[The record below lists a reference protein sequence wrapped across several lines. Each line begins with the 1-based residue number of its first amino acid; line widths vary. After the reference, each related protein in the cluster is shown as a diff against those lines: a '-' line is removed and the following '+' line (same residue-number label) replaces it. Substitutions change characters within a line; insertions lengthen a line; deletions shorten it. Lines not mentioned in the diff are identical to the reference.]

1 MGVGRRLRW
10 APEEGSLF
18 DVTCGTVQGRRLFRP
33 SPEVNEVVLGVL
45 GRAQRL
51 YPIRICGMAV
61 LSSHLHLLV
70 DVDHCGQLAD
80 FMEYTC
86 SNLAREVGRLT
97 DWEGPVFAGRYH
109 AIIVSPEEKA
119 QVARLAY
126 CLAQGC
132 KEQLVERVRDWPGV
146 HCARALLDGEPLK
159 GYWFD
164 RSQEYAA
171 RRRGEDF
178 DRYRYATEETVHL
191 SPLPCWKH
199 LADET
204 YQERVTELVDEIEE
218 EAAAERQRAGK
229 PVLGVAAILAQDPQ
243 YRPKFRDR
251 SPCPLFL
258 TASYSMWRTL
268 YDAYAW
274 FVLEFR
280 SAAEKLRAGDRA
292 APFPRGSFP
301 PALPFVGG

>member
-10 APEEGSLF
+10 VPEEGALI
-18 DVTCGTVQGRRLFRP
+18 DVTCRTVQGRRLLRP
-33 SPEVNEVVLGVL
+33 SSELNEIVLGVL

-51 YPIRICGMAV
+51 HPIRICGLAV
-61 LSSHLHLLV
+61 LSSHMHLLV
-70 DVDHCGQLAD
+70 DVNTAEELSD
-80 FMEYTC
+80 FMEYAC
-86 SNLAREVGRLT
+86 SNMAREVGRLT

-109 AIIVSPEEKA
+109 AIVVSPEEKA
-119 QVARLAY
+119 QAARLAY

-132 KEQLVERVRDWPGV
+132 KENLVERVRDWPGV
-146 HCARALLDGEPLK
+146 HCVRALLDGEPLK

-164 RSQEYAA
+164 RSKEYAA
-171 RRRGEDF
+171 YRRGEDF

-199 LADET
+199 LSDDA
-204 YQERVTELVDEIEE
+204 YRGRVTELVDEIEE
-218 EAAAERQRAGK
+218 EAAAERRRTGK
-229 PVLGVAAILAQDPQ
+229 PVLGVEAILAQDPQ
-243 YRPKFRDR
+243 YRPAHLDR

-258 TASYSMWRTL
+258 AASESMWRTL
-268 YDAYAW
+268 YEGYAW
-274 FVLEFR
+274 FVAAFR

>member
-1 MGVGRRLRW
+1 VGRRLRW
-10 APEEGSLF
+10 VPEEGALV
-18 DVTCGTVQGRRLFRP
+18 DVTCRTVQGRRLFRP
-33 SPEVNEVVLGVL
+33 SLELNEVVLGVL

-51 YPIRICGMAV
+51 YPLRIYGLAV
-61 LSSHLHLLV
+61 LSSHVHLLLGV
-70 DVDHCGQLAD
+70 DNAQELSD
-80 FMEYTC
+80 FMEYAC
-86 SNLAREVGRLT
+86 SNMAREVGRLT
-97 DWEGPVFAGRYH
+97 DWDGPVFAGRYH

-132 KEQLVERVRDWPGV
+132 KEQLVEGVRDWPGV

-171 RRRGEDF
+171 YRRGKSF
-178 DRYRYATEETVHL
+178 DRYRYATEETVEL
-191 SPLPCWKH
+191 SKLPCWQH
-199 LADET
+199 LSDET
-204 YQERVTELVDEIEE
+204 YQKRVAGLIDEIEE
-218 EAAAERQRAGK
+218 EAAAERQRTGK

-243 YRPKFRDR
+243 YRPAGLDC

-258 TASYSMWRTL
+258 TASTSMWRTL
-268 YDAYAW
+268 YEGYAW
-274 FVLEFR
+274 FVAEFR

>member
-1 MGVGRRLRW
+1 
-10 APEEGSLF
+10 
-18 DVTCGTVQGRRLFRP
+18 
-33 SPEVNEVVLGVL
+33 
-45 GRAQRL
+45 
-51 YPIRICGMAV
+51 
-61 LSSHLHLLV
+61 
-70 DVDHCGQLAD
+70 
-80 FMEYTC
+80 MEYAC

-109 AIIVSPEEKA
+109 AIIVSPEERA
-119 QVARLAY
+119 QAARLSY
-126 CLAQGC
+126 GLAQGC
-132 KEQLVERVRDWPGV
+132 KEFLVERLRDWPGV
-146 HCARALLDGEPLK
+146 HSVRTLLDGEPLI

-171 RRRGEDF
+171 RRRGEIF
-178 DRYRYATEETVHL
+178 DRYRYATQETVVL

-199 LADET
+199 LSTED
-204 YQERVTELVDEIEE
+204 YQKRVAELVEEIEE
-218 EAAAERQRAGK
+218 EAAAERQRTGR

-243 YRPKFRDR
+243 YRPSYLDR
-251 SPCPLFL
+251 SPAPLFL

-268 YDAYAW
+268 YGAYVW

>member
-1 MGVGRRLRW
+1 V
-10 APEEGSLF
+10 PEEGSLV

-33 SPEVNEVVLGVL
+33 SPELNEVVLGVL

-51 YPIRICGMAV
+51 YPIRICGLAV
-61 LSSHLHLLV
+61 LSSHVHLLL
-70 DVDHCGQLAD
+70 DVGNARQLSD

-86 SNLAREVGRLT
+86 SNMAREVGRLT
-97 DWEGPVFAGRYH
+97 DWDGPVFAGRYH

-132 KEQLVERVRDWPGV
+132 KEFLVEHVLDWPGV

-164 RSQEYAA
+164 RSQEYTA
-171 RRRGEDF
+171 RRRGKAF
-178 DRYRYATEETVHL
+178 DRYDYATEETVEL
-191 SPLPCWKH
+191 SPLPCWQH
-199 LADET
+199 LSDKT
-204 YQERVTELVDEIEE
+204 YQERVAGLVEQIEE
-218 EAAAERQRAGK
+218 EAAAERERTGK
-229 PVLGVAAILAQDPQ
+229 PVLGVAAILTQDPQ
-243 YRPKFRDR
+243 CRPKHLDR
-251 SPCPLFL
+251 SPAPLFL
-258 TASYSMWRTL
+258 VASESMRRTL
-268 YDAYAW
+268 YEAYAW
-274 FVLEFR
+274 FVAAFR
-280 SAAEKLRAGDRA
+280 AAAEKLRAGDRA

>member
-1 MGVGRRLRW
+1 VGRRLRY
-10 APEEGSLF
+10 APEDGALV
-18 DVTCGTVQGRRLFRP
+18 DVTCRTVQGRYLFRP
-33 SPEVNEVVLGVL
+33 SLEFIEVALGVL

-51 YPIRICGMAV
+51 HPIRICCVSV
-61 LSSHLHLLV
+61 LSSHLHILV
-70 DVDHCGQLAD
+70 DVDTIQQLSD
-80 FMEYTC
+80 FMEYAC

-109 AIIVSPEEKA
+109 AIIVSPEEEA
-119 QVARLAY
+119 QVARLSY

-146 HCARALLDGEPLK
+146 HSVRALLDGEALK

-164 RSQEYAA
+164 RSKEYAA
-171 RRRGEDF
+171 RRRGEAF
-178 DRYRYATEETVHL
+178 DRYDYATPETVVL
-191 SPLPCWKH
+191 SKLPCWKD
-199 LADET
+199 LSDEA
-204 YQERVTELVDEIEE
+204 YQKRVAGLVEEIEE
-218 EAAAERQRAGK
+218 EAAAERQRTGK

-243 YRPKFRDR
+243 HRPAHLDR
-251 SPCPLFL
+251 SPAPLFL

-274 FVLEFR
+274 FVAEFR
-280 SAAEKLRAGDRA
+280 SAAEKLKAGDRA
-292 APFPRGSFP
+292 APFPPGSFP

>member
-1 MGVGRRLRW
+1 MGRRFRW
-10 APEEGSLF
+10 APEEGALF
-18 DVTCGTVQGRRLFRP
+18 DVTSGTVQGRRLFRP
-33 SPEVNEVVLGVL
+33 SPELNEIVLGVF

-51 YPIRICGMAV
+51 YPIRICGLAV

-70 DVDHCGQLAD
+70 DVDRVDQLAD
-80 FMEYTC
+80 FMQYAL

-109 AIIVSPEEKA
+109 AILVSPEERA
-119 QVARLAY
+119 QAARLAY

-132 KEQLVERVRDWPGV
+132 KEFLVERVRDWPGV
-146 HCARALLDGEPLK
+146 HCARALLDGEPLT

-164 RSQEYAA
+164 RSQEFTA

-178 DRYRYATEETVHL
+178 DRYQYATEETVHL

-199 LADET
+199 LSDET
-204 YQERVTELVDEIEE
+204 YKERVVELVDEIEE
-218 EAAAERQRAGK
+218 AAAVERQRTGK
-229 PVLGVAAILAQDPQ
+229 PVLGVAAILAENPQ
-243 YRPKFRDR
+243 HRPVFRDR

-280 SAAEKLRAGDRA
+280 SAAERLRSGDRA

>member
-1 MGVGRRLRW
+1 MRAGRRLRW
-10 APEEGSLF
+10 VPEEGALV
-18 DVTCGTVQGRRLFRP
+18 DVTCRTVQGRRLLRP
-33 SPEVNEVVLGVL
+33 SLELNEIVLGVL

-51 YPIRICGMAV
+51 YPIRICGLAV
-61 LSSHLHLLV
+61 LSSHVHLLV
-70 DVDHCGQLAD
+70 DVDTAEQLAN
-80 FMEYTC
+80 FMEYAC
-86 SNLAREVGRLT
+86 SNMAREVGRLT

-132 KEQLVERVRDWPGV
+132 KEQLVERVRDWPGG
-146 HCARALLDGEPLK
+146 HCVRALLDGEPLK
-159 GYWFD
+159 GCWFG

-178 DRYRYATEETVHL
+178 ERYDYATEETVEL
-191 SPLPCWKH
+191 SPLPCWQH
-199 LADET
+199 LPDKA
-204 YQERVTELVDEIEE
+204 YQERVAGLVKEIED
-218 EAAAERQRAGK
+218 EAAAERERTGK
-229 PVLGVAAILAQDPQ
+229 PVLGVEAILTQDPQ
-243 YRPKFRDR
+243 YRPVHLDR

-258 TASYSMWRTL
+258 VASEAMWRTL
-268 YDAYAW
+268 YEGYTW
-274 FVLEFR
+274 FVAAFR

-292 APFPRGSFP
+292 APFPPGSFP